1 MLLPT
6 RARGLE
12 EVVQDLQG
20 HLYHLIHP
28 HHPLQRHPQV
38 SGTSLH
44 HNDIFLSI
52 EMYSVMLE

>member
-20 HLYHLIHP
+20 HLYPLIHP
-28 HHPLQRHPQV
+28 LHPLQRHPQV
-38 SGTSLH
+38 SGTLFFLH
-44 HNDIFLSI
+44 
-52 EMYSVMLE
+52 